1 MGCTSALLF
10 LSYYISFKSATG
22 GLMKKLLLAVLF
34 AFAATPLFAGMNSD
48 FSGSFNTSGFADYN
62 RDIST
67 LIGQADFHTGK
78 GVSFPGFDVGASVS
92 TVKTSDGSFSG
103 DDYQYLPFITAET
116 QIPILGMG
124 VAARGTS
131 YDDFQSIGAGLK
143 WHGSLALINL
153 SASAF
158 YDRYKTDYYDGN
170 HYSASASASVNVL
183 FLTPYVGIG
192 YDYSEM
198 ETKNYLAGHKT
209 DDGVVRYTA
218 GVNFHPLPLIY
229 VYGAYTYTKYNHGF
243 QGGLGINF

>member
-1 MGCTSALLF
+1 
-10 LSYYISFKSATG
+10 
-22 GLMKKLLLAVLF
+22 MKKLWLAVLF

-48 FSGSFNTSGFADYN
+48 FVSSFNAGGFADYN

-78 GVSFPGFDVGASVS
+78 GITFPGFDVGASVS
-92 TVKTSDGSFSG
+92 AVKTSSDSVSEE
-103 DDYQYLPFITAET
+103 YQYLPFITAET

-183 FLTPYVGIG
+183 FLTPYVGVG

-198 ETKNYLAGHKT
+198 KTKNLGPSQKT
-209 DDGVVRYTA
+209 DDGVMRYTA

>member
-1 MGCTSALLF
+1 
-10 LSYYISFKSATG
+10 
-22 GLMKKLLLAVLF
+22 MKKLLLAVLF

-92 TVKTSDGSFSG
+92 TVKTSDGSFSE

-124 VAARGTS
+124 VALRGTS
-131 YDDFQSIGAGLK
+131 YDDFQSIGGGLK

-218 GVNFHPLPLIY
+218 GVNFHPLPLVY

-243 QGGLGINF
+243 QGGVGINF